1 MLLSCARRIGRPISA
16 RHLAAPA
23 NAQTKFLCTYK
34 SGQGDWQS
42 GDALSAAQAD
52 EDTDK
57 QRRGTQGKDRSPH
70 DFVPPQFPEADI
82 TNPPNVTDADISAF
96 LFERWELAFGMRGRG
111 PNWNPRRRLYKLQRA
126 MQVDGVWPLENLSA
140 DARLREKEKL
150 LTFIQRLI
158 VHGHVPEVERD
169 ADGRVVDEALAR
181 RVHGL
186 KRLATL
192 TIDDLR
198 TPVQVLHQE
207 QKKARLRK
215 ERRQNRQQRF
225 ERRREDME
233 REWARRRR
241 ESSRDL
247 SQPFYD

>member
-126 MQVDGVWPLENLSA
+126 MQVDGVWPLENLSG

-150 LTFIQRLI
+150 LHTIHRI
-158 VHGHVPEVERD
+158 
-169 ADGRVVDEALAR
+169 ADKGLPSYLDEEGQISDVLLYR
-181 RVHGL
+181 RV
-186 KRLATL
+186 RSVSQLAAL
-192 TIDDLR
+192 THVELLEDNDALM
-198 TPVQVLHQE
+198 QQ
-207 QKKARLRK
+207 QKKKKPKPPPKARSGGG
-215 ERRQNRQQRF
+215 
-225 ERRREDME
+225 D
-233 REWARRRR
+233 AR
-241 ESSRDL
+241 SSSYSRD
-247 SQPFYD
+247 SYWKDR